1 MAFHAMLALASDMI
15 GLATTNAL
23 PTMAPWGGAEKIV
36 GINPLGVAI
45 PADEEPPIVFDGAF
59 SGSAHGKI
67 RVYGQKGLPLPEGWA
82 FDSHGAPTTDAEAA
96 LEGLL
101 QPIGGFKG
109 VGLAI
114 VFGVLSSLL
123 SGAAYGTELGNM
135 VDGPRAGQDGHLF
148 VAINVA
154 AFQDV
159 ANFKGRVDGIVR
171 QIRSSRRAAGVERLY
186 APGEIEYEAERRYA
200 VEGIPLASATIDE
213 LIGAAGRLGVSVARL
228 T

>member
-1 MAFHAMLALASDMI
+1 MI

-45 PADEEPPIVFDGAF
+45 PAGSEPPIVFDGAF

-67 RVYGQKGLPLPEGWA
+67 RVYAQKRLPIPADWA
-82 FDSHGAPTTDAEAA
+82 FDANGAPTTDAGAA

-109 VGLAI
+109 VGLAV

-135 VDGPRAGQDGHLF
+135 VDGPRPGQDGHF
-148 VAINVA
+148 FGAIKVG

-159 ANFKGRVDGIVR
+159 SAFKARVDTIVR
-171 QIRSSRRAAGVERLY
+171 EIRTSRRASGGERLY
-186 APGEIEYEAERRYA
+186 APGEIEYETERRYRA
-200 VEGIPLASATIDE
+200 EGILLTRATLDD
-213 LIGAAGRLGVSVARL
+213 LTRVAHGLGVSVPHL
-228 T
+228 P